1 MRLPIAVLLVVAC
14 RGHGEPAPH
23 PQDAKQV
30 PATAV
35 PTLKPAHKITAFVD
49 VTVEPMETPAPLLH
63 QVVLVEGASIVKV
76 APMGEVQLPLEAERV
91 DGRGKFL
98 IPGLHDMHVH
108 LDNTKGMLALFVAS
122 GVTTVR
128 NMAGGMRTIALRDKI
143 AKGELLGP
151 TIYTTGPFVDGERPR
166 WEASAS
172 VVTAADAEKVI
183 ARHVEVGFDFVKIY
197 NGLTVAAYDAV
208 AEQARAHN
216 LRIVGH
222 VPFAVPLAHAVDQGQ
237 ASIEH
242 LSGYA
247 EAVES
252 ATSPVRHLRGSA
264 PIIKRWMYADPAKIK
279 SVAENV
285 ASHHIYNTPTLVTA
299 AAYADLYRGV
309 LPEAANTD
317 LDDVSPDWRARWD
330 PKRSPKHYDRTI
342 QKAMESAHDKALATE
357 GEIVK
362 ELAADGDPIMA
373 GTDTPNPYVVPG
385 PSLHQE
391 LGLLVNA
398 GLSPYEA
405 LRAATLTP
413 AEFLNDPHDGRITAG
428 AHADLVLLDADPL
441 VDIHAVDKIAG
452 VMVRGRWLAPKDL
465 KAMHDGLVAA
475 YKSPAWEAPIQ
486 LGAEAFGARVTQ
498 YVVSDNGAPVG
509 AYAIAQ
515 RGTTIVEREAL
526 EDELSSTKTTLGVH
540 HAQTLAIDVERPEG
554 ATHVTYTRKDRALVG
569 WLSPATAMQLVAPQ
583 VSKLAIGDKVTF
595 SIDTPISDA
604 PATLERGTI
613 TIERMPGTDS
623 ELEYRLRLVLDHV
636 AQVGRLQFAEG
647 SATARTFKVS
657 STTRP
662 VYRTWT
668 RR

>member
-1 MRLPIAVLLVVAC
+1 MKLGLVVALAAAC
-14 RGHGEPAPH
+14 HGSSTPPP
-23 PQDAKQV
+23 PQDARPV

-35 PTLKPAHKITAFVD
+35 PALKPAKKIIAFVD
-49 VTVEPMETPAPLLH
+49 VTVIPMETPEPLQH
-63 QVVLVEGASIVKV
+63 QVVLVEGNSIVKV
-76 APMGEVQLPLEAERV
+76 APVADVQLPLEAERV

-166 WEASAS
+166 WESSAS
-172 VVTAADAEKVI
+172 VVTTADAEKVI
-183 ARHVEVGFDFVKIY
+183 ARHVEAGFDFVKIY

-208 AEQARAHN
+208 AAQAKAHD

-222 VPFAVPLAHAVDQGQ
+222 VPFAVPLEHAILTGQ

-242 LSGYA
+242 LSGFA
-247 EAVES
+247 EAVEA
-252 ATSPVRHLRGSA
+252 ATSPVRHQRGSA
-264 PIIKRWMYADPAKIK
+264 SIIKRWMYADPPKIVT
-279 SVAENV
+279 VAAEC
-285 ASHHIYNTPTLVTA
+285 AEHHIYNTPTLVTA
-299 AAYADLYRGV
+299 AVYADLYRGV
-309 LPEAANTD
+309 MPEAANSD

-330 PKRSPKHYDRTI
+330 PKHSPKHYDRSI

-357 GEIVK
+357 GQIVK
-362 ELAADGDPIMA
+362 ELEKDGDPIMA

-391 LGLLVNA
+391 LGLLVGA
-398 GLSPYEA
+398 GLTPFQA
-405 LRAATLTP
+405 LRSATLTP
-413 AEFLNDPHDGRITAG
+413 AEFLEDPHDGRIAVG

-441 VDIHAVDKIAG
+441 ADIHAIDKIAG
-452 VMVRGRWLAPKDL
+452 VMVHGRWLSPKDL

-475 YKSPAWEAPIQ
+475 YKSPAWEAPLN

-526 EDELSSTKTTLGVH
+526 EDELSSTKTTLGPH
-540 HAQTLAIDVERPEG
+540 RAQTLQIDVERPEG

-583 VSKLAIGDKVTF
+583 VSRLAIGDKVTL
-595 SIDTPISDA
+595 SIDTPIYDA
-604 PATLERGTI
+604 PATLERGSL
-613 TIERMPGTDS
+613 TIERMPGSDQ
-623 ELEYRLRLVLDHV
+623 ELEFRLRLVLDHV
-636 AQVGRLQFAEG
+636 AQVGRLQFSEG

>member
-1 MRLPIAVLLVVAC
+1 MIRAPGLYVVVALMAC
-14 RGHGEPAPH
+14 RGQQDPLSALPA
-23 PQDAKQV
+23 DARVV

-35 PTLKPAHKITAFVD
+35 PALKPAREITAFVD
-49 VTVEPMETPAPLLH
+49 VTVEPMETPAPLFH
-63 QVVLVEGASIVKV
+63 QVVLVEGASIVKI
-76 APMGEVQLPLEAERV
+76 APIGEVQLPPEIERV

-166 WEASAS
+166 WESSAS
-172 VVTAADAEKVI
+172 VVTMADAEKVI
-183 ARHVEVGFDFVKIY
+183 ARHVEVGFDYVKIY

-208 AEQARAHN
+208 AAQAKLHN

-222 VPFAVPLAHAVDQGQ
+222 VPFAVPLAHAIAAGQ

-242 LSGYA
+242 LSGFA
-247 EAVES
+247 EAVER
-252 ATSPVRHLRGSA
+252 ADSPVRHQRGSA
-264 PIIKRWMYADPAKIK
+264 SIIKRWMYADPAKITQ
-279 SVAENV
+279 VAADV
-285 ASHHIYNTPTLVTA
+285 AAHHIYNAPTLVTA

-357 GEIVK
+357 GQIVK
-362 ELAADGDPIMA
+362 ELQADGDPIMA

-391 LGLLVNA
+391 LGLLVGA
-398 GLSPYEA
+398 GLTPFEA

-413 AEFLNDPHDGRITAG
+413 AEFLGDPHDGRIAPG
-428 AHADLVLLDADPL
+428 AHADLVLLAADPL

-452 VMVRGRWLAPKDL
+452 VMVRGRWLSPKDL

-475 YKSPAWEAPIQ
+475 YKQPAWEAPLP

-515 RGTTIVEREAL
+515 RGTTIVERETL
-526 EDELSSTKTTLGVH
+526 EDELSSTKTTLGEH

-583 VSKLAIGDKVTF
+583 VSKLAIGDKVSF
-595 SIDTPISDA
+595 SIDTPINDA
-604 PATLERGTI
+604 PATLERGSI
-613 TIERMPGTDS
+613 TIERMPGSD
-623 ELEYRLRLVLDHV
+623 
-636 AQVGRLQFAEG
+636 
-647 SATARTFKVS
+647 
-657 STTRP
+657 
-662 VYRTWT
+662 
-668 RR
+668 